1 MCQTILL
8 HTIWKYYKNIFWKYY
23 KNIIPFVC
31 IRKLTNG

>member
-8 HTIWKYYKNIFWKYY
+8 HTIWKYYKKIFWKYY